1 MIDFLEIK
9 EQTNDYRTNI
19 LELLEN
25 DNKDSQ
31 IEHYSQMVQYL
42 NQYGMLTEHALQ
54 RMEE

>member
-25 DNKDSQ
+25 DNKDDQ
-31 IEHYSQMVQYL
+31 IEHYSQIVQYL
-42 NQYGMLTEHALQ
+42 NQYGMLTEHSLQ
-54 RMEE
+54 R